1 MEKLE
6 KIWAGI
12 NKQLDKLNQEL
23 QEIKT
28 QLKKEKENIKTLYD
42 RLQIQITLAILE
54 NKLEILKRTKDGI
67 VAKETLPSYDIAAT
81 SQNIIATPK
90 SINNALK
97 SVLEKDYKEL
107 EVLCSKRIL
116 ANEFYEDSD
125 KVMAGLFKFMCMFM
139 GAAGGFVLAFSNTI
153 IFIVINASMP
163 SYATFFQFLLAI
175 IGSAIGL
182 KSYQNTTK
190 KRLAVFEKIDSEL
203 QENYGTSF
211 ANSDFYLSYE
221 ELIEQQINKLMITE
235 ITQREYQANLDAY
248 TESQQSQNTLMQTL
262 NVEPVIDLEEQKE
275 ETNEVAGP
283 RLVITKPVKPISLN
297 ED

>member
-6 KIWAGI
+6 KICAGI
-12 NKQLDKLNQEL
+12 NKQLDELNQEH

-42 RLQIQITLAILE
+42 RLQMQITLAILE
-54 NKLEILKRTKDGI
+54 NKIEILKRTKVAI
-67 VAKETLPSYDIAAT
+67 VAKESLPSYDIAAT
-81 SQNIIATPK
+81 SQNIIAPPK

-97 SVLEKDYKEL
+97 SILEKDYREL
-107 EVLCSKRIL
+107 GVLCRKRIL
-116 ANEFYEDSD
+116 AKTFQVEGD
-125 KVMAGLFKFMCMFM
+125 KLMMKSLNF
-139 GAAGGFVLAFSNTI
+139 
-153 IFIVINASMP
+153 IFILLGVTYGIFFGSLPAFILIAIINASILSSAP
-163 SYATFFQFLLAI
+163 FIFYLPPI
-175 IGSAIGL
+175 IGSVVGL
-182 KSYQNTTK
+182 KLRQNTTK

-221 ELIEQQINKLMITE
+221 KLIEQQINKLLITE

-262 NVEPVIDLEEQKE
+262 NVEPVVDLE
-275 ETNEVAGP
+275 ETNEVEGP
-283 RLVITKPVKPISLN
+283 RLVITKPAKPISLN
-297 ED
+297 VD